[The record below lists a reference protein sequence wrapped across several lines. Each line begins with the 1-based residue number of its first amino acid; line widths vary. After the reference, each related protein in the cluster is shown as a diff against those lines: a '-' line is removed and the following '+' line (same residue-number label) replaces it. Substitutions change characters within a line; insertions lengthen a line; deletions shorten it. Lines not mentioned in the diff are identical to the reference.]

1 MMKGGCLKNEEAEE
15 DSNQRYFL
23 CVNPMP
29 CDTLNFPFVNSRISQ
44 SKKEGDDKRM
54 KALSEGQIR
63 SLAYHLTQRI
73 NSIADYKTDPEE
85 TLKSIEHFIKE
96 WVEEVAR

>member
-1 MMKGGCLKNEEAEE
+1 
-15 DSNQRYFL
+15 
-23 CVNPMP
+23 
-29 CDTLNFPFVNSRISQ
+29 
-44 SKKEGDDKRM
+44 M
-54 KALSEGQIR
+54 KALSEGQIK

-85 TLKSIEHFIKE
+85 TLKSIQHFIKE